1 MSPSEVWAPATQQ
14 APPPPSQVQALVWH
28 LLQTRGGLS
37 LELPGCGTLL
47 YPRNGSCLLNDSIWD
62 PKFPLFL
69 PPSCVNLPVVIPAT
83 AFLLDPGRHDTWYQ
97 EWMCLPPWA
106 HVLLER
112 LRSLLLPDHQVQHH
126 GPMSCSQGH
135 RDTRGLCRLD
145 YGKNIKRDL
154 ARISAGFFNSC
165 NFFLLKL
172 FRLKFNM

>member
-69 PPSCVNLPVVIPAT
+69 PSSY
-83 AFLLDPGRHDTWYQ
+83 FL
-97 EWMCLPPWA
+97 WMFAQMFL
-106 HVLLER
+106 HLKDFF
-112 LRSLLLPDHQVQHH
+112 SLL
-126 GPMSCSQGH
+126 
-135 RDTRGLCRLD
+135 
-145 YGKNIKRDL
+145 
-154 ARISAGFFNSC
+154 
-165 NFFLLKL
+165 
-172 FRLKFNM
+172 